1 MFVRGDFYIADTD
14 EDEEAIIT
22 AFYEHET
29 YDVLLIVDEYNR
41 IERWKEMRGHMHIG
55 VTWLTADSIIRAGQ
69 KDIYINEAFNGLAR
83 DFVMKNECIVAFF

>member
-41 IERWKEMRGHMHIG
+41 IERWKEMRGDMAIG
-55 VTWLTADSIIRAGQ
+55 VTWLRADSTVWPGQ
-69 KDIYINEAFNGLAR
+69 KEIYLNEAFNGLAR

>member
-14 EDEEAIIT
+14 EDEAAIIT